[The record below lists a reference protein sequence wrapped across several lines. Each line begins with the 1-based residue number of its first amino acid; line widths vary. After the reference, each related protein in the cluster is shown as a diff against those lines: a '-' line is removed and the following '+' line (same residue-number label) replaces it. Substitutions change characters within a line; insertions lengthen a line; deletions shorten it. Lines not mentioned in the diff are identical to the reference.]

1 MASHRPYR
9 PGLGLD
15 LALKEI
21 RAEAGIQLD
30 KTIVDAVCALHD
42 EGDVLQ
48 KIIGSL

>member
-9 PGLGLD
+9 PALGLD

-30 KTIVDAVCALHD
+30 KAIVDAAFALHD
-42 EGDVLQ
+42 DGDVLQ
-48 KIIGSL
+48 KIISS